1 MTLYPAW
8 RCRPHGA
15 QRMRE
20 RMPSDCALRFHP
32 GYGRLVLAACSATR
46 IAARILGDGII
57 EEKAGGSRLCPEPYR
72 WFCVAEKNR
81 GSPVPNAAYF
91 RRQADI
97 CLRLSVIASDQVVS
111 TRLLAMARDYQAT
124 SEALELQAAG
134 DPPAAQHHENGRG
147 LGEGLP
153 VRPETPEP

>member
-1 MTLYPAW
+1 
-8 RCRPHGA
+8 
-15 QRMRE
+15 
-20 RMPSDCALRFHP
+20 
-32 GYGRLVLAACSATR
+32 
-46 IAARILGDGII
+46 LGDGII

-72 WFCVAEKNR
+72 RFCVAEKTR
-81 GSPVPNAAYF
+81 GSPVPDAVYF

-134 DPPAAQHHENGRG
+134 DPPAAQHHENGGG

-153 VRPETPEP
+153 VRPNTPES